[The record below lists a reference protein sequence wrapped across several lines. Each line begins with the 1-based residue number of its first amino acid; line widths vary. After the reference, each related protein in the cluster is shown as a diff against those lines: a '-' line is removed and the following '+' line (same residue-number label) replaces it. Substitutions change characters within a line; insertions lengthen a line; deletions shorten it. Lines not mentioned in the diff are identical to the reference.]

1 MKQKLTFVA
10 LMVAATSAMAGAVD
24 VATVTAAGTYSPC
37 DGKAASAKPAKIWGG
52 SGAVLDPATQTAVFT
67 RQGFNIICSGNVFV
81 DIQEESATLAAVVSG
96 SAKGNQSFGGHSNGG
111 AMTASAKCKG
121 TNDACEAADMT
132 AAMTKALAD
141 AKK

>member
-24 VATVTAAGTYSPC
+24 VATVTAATTYSPC
-37 DGKAASAKPAKIWGG
+37 DGKVASAKPAKIWGG
-52 SGAVLDPATQTAVFT
+52 SGTVLTDAQTPVFT

-81 DIQEESATLAAVVSG
+81 DIQEDSATLAAVVSG

-111 AMTASAKCKG
+111 AMTASAKCTG
-121 TNDACEAADMT
+121 TNDACGTADMST
-132 AAMTKALAD
+132 AMTKTLAD